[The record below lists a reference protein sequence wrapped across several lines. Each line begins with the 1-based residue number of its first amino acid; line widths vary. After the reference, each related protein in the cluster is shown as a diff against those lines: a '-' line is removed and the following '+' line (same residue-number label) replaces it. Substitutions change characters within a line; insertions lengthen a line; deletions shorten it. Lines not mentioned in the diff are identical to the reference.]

1 MIFKL
6 KRGGDSLYYV
16 HKMNKIVIIT
26 VDIDGSLMEVKKEEI
41 LDLYHRNNIYRKH
54 LDSKNIES

>member
-1 MIFKL
+1 
-6 KRGGDSLYYV
+6 
-16 HKMNKIVIIT
+16 MNKIVIIT

>member
-6 KRGGDSLYYV
+6 KRGDFLYYV
-16 HKMNKIVIIT
+16 HKMNRIVIIT
-26 VDIDGSLMEVKKEEI
+26 IYIDENLMEVKKEEI